1 MHLWSVVER
10 SRVQWVHVGEP
21 EVQRQRGKWV
31 VRQAGNDAATGNRR
45 VRQLGTFPS
54 RRAAL
59 AHEHAVLDGRIGT
72 DTETVGE
79 FLEQGPLDGAGG
91 SRAARSPRRNR

>member
-1 MHLWSVVER
+1 M
-10 SRVQWVHVGEP
+10 QWVQVGEP

-31 VRQAGNDAATGNRR
+31 VRQAGYDAATGSRR

-59 AHEHAVLDGRIGT
+59 TSRSKAFGEVLRVPGVAVGT
-72 DTETVGE
+72 GEYGVVVGVVGTEV
-79 FLEQGPLDGAGG
+79 
-91 SRAARSPRRNR
+91 